1 MTAQIIQFKRGAH
14 INLPGLR
21 GGEPGFT
28 TDKYDLYV
36 GLNST
41 TESNQFFGSGRYWE
55 REDGN
60 ESLALRLVDKDGS
73 NSINL
78 KGPDSLTGITTYTFP
93 ATPESNKFL
102 ITDDDGNLSWGDAL
116 ESLNIS
122 GIITATGGF
131 NLE

>member
-1 MTAQIIQFKRGAH
+1 MTAPIIQFKRGAH

-60 ESLALRLVDKDGS
+60 EGLLLSDWSIKTDQTVSISKDQ
-73 NSINL
+73 
-78 KGPDSLTGITTYTFP
+78 TV
-93 ATPESNKFL
+93 
-102 ITDDDGNLSWGDAL
+102 
-116 ESLNIS
+116 
-122 GIITATGGF
+122 
-131 NLE
+131 

>member
-1 MTAQIIQFKRGAH
+1 MTAPIIQFKRGAH

-60 ESLALRLVDKDGS
+60 VKES
-73 NSINL
+73 
-78 KGPDSLTGITTYTFP
+78 
-93 ATPESNKFL
+93 E
-102 ITDDDGNLSWGDAL
+102 L
-116 ESLNIS
+116 EIGRRVYLQ
-122 GIITATGGF
+122 
-131 NLE
+131 